1 MLNETF
7 SVIFKHCVESFF
19 PFFLIGKRRDYGR
32 RPNSASVLEAR
43 APRRWR
49 IFINNSTLMTCHTT
63 NSYIEQCMVMV
74 WRRKCK
80 LHFGY
85 GQWRSVCLSGCL
97 WYYFSIWKWRWR
109 HTFTHICTSRI
120 ISSKE
125 SRPVLKRNN
134 FAASHETFVISQT
147 YLKPGPF
154 LRQGCTTSAEKPS

>member
-74 WRRKCK
+74 GRRKCK
-80 LHFGY
+80 LHFGH

-97 WYYFSIWKWRWR
+97 WYYFSTIWKWRWR

-120 ISSKE
+120 FSPLKNHAPFWNATILMLVSKPPYFISCS
-125 SRPVLKRNN
+125 LDN
-134 FAASHETFVISQT
+134 FF
-147 YLKPGPF
+147 
-154 LRQGCTTSAEKPS
+154 R